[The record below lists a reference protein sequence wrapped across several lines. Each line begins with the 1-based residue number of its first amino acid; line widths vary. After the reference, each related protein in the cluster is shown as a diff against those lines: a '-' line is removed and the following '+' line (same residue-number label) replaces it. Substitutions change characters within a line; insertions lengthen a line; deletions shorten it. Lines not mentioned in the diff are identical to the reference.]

1 MFLALNAQKST
12 EVHSKFIC
20 FFKVFKSTQKN
31 TEVHFKRVYD
41 FSKYTKEHVNV
52 FYDFFI
58 HLSASLITYLDSRL
72 ERLPTRGIRILGPH
86 CLEFTPSRYCRMSAF
101 ALDISTGWL
110 SQPGVCGPAARLRRR
125 RAVPVPAQRRFCLKA
140 KTTALAYHSDMAVY
154 HYGRISPGHITV
166 RVTV

>member
-1 MFLALNAQKST
+1 
-12 EVHSKFIC
+12 VHKRTLKFISSLY
-20 FFKVFKSTQKN
+20 V
-31 TEVHFKRVYD
+31 

-58 HLSASLITYLDSRL
+58 HLSASLTTYLDSRL

-86 CLEFTPSRYCRMSAF
+86 CLQFRVTPSRYCRMSAF
-101 ALDISTGWL
+101 ARDISTCWL

-140 KTTALAYHSDMAVY
+140 KTTALAYHSDMA
-154 HYGRISPGHITV
+154 RPGVTQTPHAWPEGKGV
-166 RVTV
+166 RNL

>member
-1 MFLALNAQKST
+1 MHKRALKCTPNLYS
-12 EVHSKFIC
+12 
-20 FFKVFKSTQKN
+20 FFKVFRSTQKN
-31 TEVHFKRVYD
+31 TKFISSIYD

-52 FYDFFI
+52 LYDFFI
-58 HLSASLITYLDSRL
+58 HLSALLTTYLDSRL
-72 ERLPTRGIRILGPH
+72 ERLPTRGIRILSPH
-86 CLEFTPSRYCRMSAF
+86 CLQFTPSRYRDCLMSAF
-101 ALDISTGWL
+101 ARDISTCWL
-110 SQPGVCGPAARLRRR
+110 SQPGVCGPAARLRRH